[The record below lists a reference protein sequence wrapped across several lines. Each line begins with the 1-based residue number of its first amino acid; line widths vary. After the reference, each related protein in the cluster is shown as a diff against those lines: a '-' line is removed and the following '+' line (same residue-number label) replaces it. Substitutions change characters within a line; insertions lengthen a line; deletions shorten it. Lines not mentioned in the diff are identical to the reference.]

1 MLSGR
6 DKQLI
11 FLVISLLIASTVKGQ
26 AGKVYKYH
34 FNGDLQNGNVIAGDH
49 SIMINYSV
57 AELNIESIV
66 NSSGEFYKISI
77 PGHNPT
83 SDPGKPELPVLSRLI
98 SIPANCTV
106 SIKISD
112 VRSEII
118 TPFTN
123 NFKGILYPRQAGETK
138 NPQKQRPD
146 FLINKTEY
154 SRHGFAKSDT
164 AKVELIGKIRNRQL
178 ATLLIYPV
186 RYDPF
191 SNKLEVIRSMKIEVI
206 FVPAKGYTSAT
217 STNNPFLLDQSID
230 RSILNNNPSDLI
242 NGYSDQPVKM
252 IIITDPAFKKNLDP
266 FFRWKTQKGYK
277 LTVLYKGTGRVG
289 STYAQL
295 KDTLTKIYN
304 SATSTNPAPE
314 YLLLIGDVTR
324 IPKSEG
330 NGTSN
335 LSDMYYGEF
344 NGNGDY
350 IPDMYIGR
358 LPVTDTNQLKA
369 AIGKIIQYEKFQF
382 ADTNKFYTRA
392 IASAGNDAGFVN
404 YMNGQVKYEV
414 SNYLNLTNN
423 INGLPFY
430 YPQSASNGTSDS
442 IKKYINKG
450 VSFINYTGH
459 GDVLGWLGPLLR
471 SADVSLLQ
479 NKNMYPFV
487 ITNACS
493 TAEYDNP
500 GSFGNTMIVTA
511 NKGAVGYIGCTNNS
525 YWDEDYYW
533 AVGVGTPNTDPKYT
547 ETGLGALDRLF
558 HTHGESPSDWYLSMG
573 QVNYAGNLAVSS
585 STSTYKKYYWETYTL
600 LGDPSTVPFIGTP
613 NKFTISLPDTLPNGI
628 KTLSLTLPAFSYAA
642 VSHFDTLWDASYASS
657 SGSVVLNLPGRS
669 NDSCLIVITGQNR
682 IPLIKTIHIADL
694 TNEFINLTATS
705 INDDSGNN
713 NGQADY
719 GESLLMDIRIGNLG
733 LGKATD
739 LYAKL
744 TTISNL
750 VTVTNDSVFI
760 GTLNGKLEINIP
772 ACFGIKVSD
781 NVPDNGSVIMNL
793 TLRDSKT
800 TKNYTIDLSVHA
812 PVLDILNCL
821 IDDSGTGNGNNIAEP
836 GETFKLSFKVINS
849 GSSDI
854 SGTLNI
860 LNQPAGLTINSPSVS
875 TGLIQAG
882 KQVVIPIS
890 VKLSSDFVHGGSFD
904 IVSLLSCGTYL
915 VNKIF
920 TVPVGKIKESFEYQK
935 LTVFPWVN
943 SATYPWTITSDQAD
957 DGQFSARSGVIPNS
971 NKSELKLTVNVPV
984 KDTIKFDIKVSS
996 ELNYDF
1002 LSFWLNG
1009 IRMDSI
1015 SGEKGWI
1022 EKKYVLNVGFNL
1034 LNWIY
1039 RKDYAD
1045 TGGNDCGWLDN
1056 IRFPSNAFNNNDLKT
1071 GKIVTPQPGK
1081 SYSQEQITAQ
1091 IFNLGTDTVKSFNLA
1106 YQVNSNVPVFQ
1117 NFVKKINP
1125 ADSLVVAF
1133 SQSANLAGNGPYII
1147 KVYGFNNNDN
1157 FLNNDTTLLSL
1168 VSTGIFTPVENS
1180 DNKVKIIPNPFIQS
1194 FRLEIKS
1201 LINEDIKVSVIGLSG
1216 KVLWED
1222 KCSMVPGLNSFT
1234 ITPDDLT
1241 TGFYTLKITG
1251 KTTSKAARIIKIE

>member
-6 DKQLI
+6 DKQMI

-34 FNGDLQNGNVIAGDH
+34 FNGDLQKGNVIAGDQG
-49 SIMINYSV
+49 IVINYSV
-57 AELNIESIV
+57 NELNIESVV

-98 SIPANCTV
+98 SIPVNCTV
-106 SIKISD
+106 SIKVSD
-112 VRSEII
+112 VSTEII
-118 TPFTN
+118 TPSTN

-138 NPQKQRPD
+138 NIQKQRSD

-164 AKVELIGKIRNRQL
+164 VKVELTGKIRNRQL
-178 ATLLIYPV
+178 ATLQIYPV
-186 RYDPF
+186 RYDPY
-191 SNKLEVIRSMKIEVI
+191 SNKIEVIRSMKIEVI
-206 FVPAKGYTSAT
+206 FVPAKGSLSTA
-217 STNNPFLLDQSID
+217 STNNPLLLNQSVD
-230 RSILNNNPSDLI
+230 RSILNYNPSDVI
-242 NGYSDQPVKM
+242 TGYSDQPVKM
-252 IIITDPAFKKNLDP
+252 VIITDPAFKKNLEP
-266 FFRWKTQKGYK
+266 FLRWKTQKGYK
-277 LTVLYKGTGRVG
+277 LNVLYKGTGRVG

-304 SATSTNPAPE
+304 SATSNNPAPE
-314 YLLLIGDVTR
+314 YLLLIGDVSR

-330 NGTSN
+330 NGTN
-335 LSDMYYGEF
+335 NISDMYYGEF
-344 NGNGDY
+344 DGNGDY

-369 AIGKIIQYEKFQF
+369 AIGKIIQYEKFQY
-382 ADTNKFYTRA
+382 ADTNKFCTRA
-392 IASAGNDAGFVN
+392 IASAGNDAGYVN

-414 SNYLNLTNN
+414 SNYLNLTNK

-430 YPQSASNGTSDS
+430 YPQSASNGTPDS

-487 ITNACS
+487 ISNACS

-533 AVGVGTPNTDPKYT
+533 AVGIGTPNADPKYT

-573 QVNYAGNLAVSS
+573 QVNYAGNLSVSG
-585 STSTYKKYYWETYTL
+585 STSTLKKYYWETYTL
-600 LGDPSTVPFIGTP
+600 LGDPSTIPFIGTP
-613 NKFTISLPDTLPNGI
+613 DKFTISLPDTLPNGI
-628 KTLSLTLPAFSYAA
+628 KSFSLTLPPFSYAA
-642 VSHFDTLWDASYASS
+642 VSHFDTLWDASYASP

-682 IPLIKTIHIADL
+682 IPLIKTIHIADV

-719 GESLLMDIRIGNLG
+719 GESLSMDLKIGNLG

-744 TTISNL
+744 TPTSNL
-750 VTVTNDSVFI
+750 VTITNDSVMI
-760 GTLNGKLEINIP
+760 GTLTGKSEIIIP

-781 NVPDNGSVIMNL
+781 NVPDKGSVIMNL
-793 TLRDSKT
+793 TLGDSKT
-800 TKNYTIDLSVHA
+800 VKNYTIDLSVHA

-821 IDDSGTGNGNNIAEP
+821 IDDSGTGNGNNVAEP
-836 GETFKLSFKVINS
+836 GETFRLLFKVTNS

-854 SGTLNI
+854 SGILNI
-860 LNQPAGLTINSPSVS
+860 LNQPVGLTIITPSVN
-875 TGLIQAG
+875 TGLLQAG
-882 KQVVIPIS
+882 KQVVIPVS
-890 VKLSSDFVHGGSFD
+890 VTLSSDFAHGGSVD
-904 IVSLLSCGTYL
+904 IVSVLNCASY
-915 VNKIF
+915 VKNKTF
-920 TVPVGKIKESFEYQK
+920 SVPIGKTRESFEYQK
-935 LTVFPWVN
+935 MNVFPWVN
-943 SATYPWTITSDQAD
+943 SATYPWTITSGQAS
-957 DGQFSARSGVIPNS
+957 DGQFSARSGAMPNS
-971 NKSELKLTVNVPV
+971 STSKLKLTVNVPV
-984 KDTIKFDIKVSS
+984 KDTIRFDVKVSS

-1009 IRMDSI
+1009 TPMDSI
-1015 SGEKGWI
+1015 SGQKGWI
-1022 EKKYVLNVGFNL
+1022 EKKYALREGFNIL
-1034 LNWIY
+1034 EWVY
-1039 RKDYAD
+1039 RKDYAE
-1045 TGGNDCGWLDN
+1045 TGGEDCGWLDN
-1056 IRFPSNAFNNNDLKT
+1056 IRFPSTAFINKDLKT
-1071 GKIVTPQPGK
+1071 GKIIAPQPGK
-1081 SYSQEQITAQ
+1081 SYNQEQITAQ
-1091 IFNLGTDTVKSFNLA
+1091 IINLGTDTVKSFNLA
-1106 YQVNSNVPVFQ
+1106 YQVNSNTPVFQ

-1133 SQSANLAGNGPYII
+1133 SQSANLAGSGPYII
-1147 KVYGFNNNDN
+1147 KVYGFNNNDS
-1157 FLNNDTTLLSL
+1157 FLYNDTTLLSL

-1180 DNKVKIIPNPFIQS
+1180 DNKVKIIPNPFRQS
-1194 FRLEIKS
+1194 FRLEIES
-1201 LINEDIKVSVIGLSG
+1201 VINEDIKASVISLSG
-1216 KVLWED
+1216 KILWEG
-1222 KCSMVPGLNSFT
+1222 KYSLVPGLNSFT
-1234 ITPDDLT
+1234 ITPDALT
-1241 TGFYTLKITG
+1241 TGFYILEITG
-1251 KTTSKAARIIKIE
+1251 KTTLKASRIIKIE

>member
-6 DKQLI
+6 DKQMI

-34 FNGDLQNGNVIAGDH
+34 FNGDLQNGNVVASDH
-49 SIMINYSV
+49 GIVINYSV
-57 AELNIESIV
+57 TELNIESVV
-66 NSSGEFYKISI
+66 NSSGEFYKLSI

-83 SDPGKPELPVLSRLI
+83 SDPGNPELPVLSRLI
-98 SIPANCTV
+98 SIPENCTAR
-106 SIKISD
+106 IKISD
-112 VRSEII
+112 VSKEII
-118 TPFTN
+118 TPSSN

-138 NPQKQRPD
+138 NIQKQRSE

-164 AKVELIGKIRNRQL
+164 VKVELIGKIRNRQL

-186 RYDPF
+186 RYDPY
-191 SNKLEVIRSMKIEVI
+191 SNKIEVIRSMKIEVI
-206 FVPAKGYTSAT
+206 FVAAKGSLSTA
-217 STNNPFLLDQSID
+217 STNNPFLLDQSVD
-230 RSILNNNPSDLI
+230 RSIINYNPSDVVTR
-242 NGYSDQPVKM
+242 YSDQPVKM
-252 IIITDPAFKKNLDP
+252 IIITDPAFKKNLEP

-277 LTVLYKGTGRVG
+277 LTVLYKGTGKVG

-304 SATSTNPAPE
+304 SATSSNPAPE
-314 YLLLIGDVTR
+314 YLLLIGDVSR

-335 LSDMYYGEF
+335 ISDMYYGEF

-358 LPVTDTNQLKA
+358 LPVSDTIQLKTV
-369 AIGKIIQYEKFQF
+369 IGKIIQYEKFQF

-392 IASAGNDAGFVN
+392 IASAGNDAGYVN

-414 SNYLNLTNN
+414 SNYLNLENN

-430 YPQSASNGTSDS
+430 YPQSASTSTPDS

-459 GDVLGWLGPLLR
+459 GDVLGWLGPSLR
-471 SADVSLLQ
+471 SVDVSLFQ

-487 ITNACS
+487 ISNACS
-493 TAEYDNP
+493 TAEFDNP

-533 AVGVGTPNTDPKYT
+533 AVGVGTPNADPKYA

-573 QVNYAGNLAVSS
+573 QVNYAGNLSVSG
-585 STSTYKKYYWETYTL
+585 STSTLKKYYWETYTL
-600 LGDPSTVPFIGTP
+600 LGDPSTIPFIGTP
-613 NKFTISLPDTLPNGI
+613 DKFGVSLPDTIPNGI
-628 KTLSLTLPAFSYAA
+628 RSLSLTLAPFAYIA
-642 VSHFDTLWDASYASS
+642 VSHFDTLWDASYASP

-682 IPLIKTIHIADL
+682 IPLIKTIRIANV
-694 TNEFINLTATS
+694 TNEFINLTSSS

-733 LGKATD
+733 LGQATG

-750 VTVTNDSVFI
+750 VKITNDSVMI
-760 GTLNGKLEINIP
+760 GTLTGKSEINIP

-781 NVPDNGSVIMNL
+781 NVPDKGSVIMNL
-793 TLRDSKT
+793 TLGDSKT
-800 TKNYTIDLSVHA
+800 VKNYSIDLSVHG
-812 PVLDILNCL
+812 PVLNILNCL
-821 IDDSGTGNGNNIAEP
+821 IDDSGTGNGNLIAEP
-836 GETFKLSFKVINS
+836 GETFNLLFKVANS
-849 GSSDI
+849 GSCDI

-860 LNQPAGLTINSPSVS
+860 LNQPAGLTINSPSVN
-875 TGLIQAG
+875 TGLLQAG
-882 KQVVIPIS
+882 KQVIVPVS
-890 VKLSSDFVHGGSFD
+890 VRLSPDFVHGGSFD
-904 IVSLLSCGTYL
+904 IISLLNCGSYAI
-915 VNKIF
+915 NKIF
-920 TVPVGKIKESFEYQK
+920 SVPVGKTKESFEYQK

-943 SATYPWTITSDQAD
+943 STTYPWTITSGQAA
-957 DGQFSARSGVIPNS
+957 DGQFSVRSGIIPNS
-971 NKSELKLTVNVPV
+971 NISRLRLTVNVPV
-984 KDTIKFDIKVSS
+984 KDTIRFDVKVSS

-1009 IRMDSI
+1009 ASMDSI

-1022 EKKYVLNVGFNL
+1022 EKKYALKEGFNL
-1034 LNWIY
+1034 LEWVY

-1045 TGGNDCGWLDN
+1045 TGGDDCGWLDN
-1056 IRFPSNAFNNNDLKT
+1056 IRFPSTAFINMDLKT

-1081 SYSQEQITAQ
+1081 SYNQEQITAQ
-1091 IFNLGTDTVKSFNLA
+1091 VINLGTDTVKSFNLA
-1106 YQVNSNVPVFQ
+1106 YQVNSNPPVLQ

-1133 SQSANLAGNGPYII
+1133 SQSANLAGNGTYII
-1147 KVYGFNNNDN
+1147 KVYGFDNNDS

-1180 DNKVKIIPNPFIQS
+1180 DNKVKIIPNPFRQS
-1194 FRLEIKS
+1194 FRLEIES
-1201 LINEDIKVSVIGLSG
+1201 VINEDVKVSVIGLSG
-1216 KVLWED
+1216 KILWED
-1222 KCSMVPGLNSFT
+1222 KCSLVPGLNSIT
-1234 ITPDDLT
+1234 ITPDLLS
-1241 TGFYTLKITG
+1241 TGFYTLKISG
-1251 KTTSKAARIIKIE
+1251 KTTLKAARIIKIE